1 MRRKFL
7 VPSILAGLSLAAL
20 AAVPAQANLFKNSS
34 DCARSRSFERD
45 LDVVGLTADGKL
57 VCFESDKPRDTD
69 RIGTVSG
76 LQTDTKL
83 VGIDYRPATGDLYGL
98 GDAGGVYIVDPS
110 SAEASL
116 RARLNVALQG
126 TQFGVDF
133 NPTVDRLRIVS
144 DAGQNLRANVVDGTT
159 TVDAPLNYL
168 GPPPVS
174 PALGVTGVAYTNNDA
189 DPNTAT
195 TLFDID
201 TSLDQIAVQAPP
213 NAGTLNPTGKLL
225 VDASSPVGFDI
236 YSWLDST
243 GTTVDN
249 DAFASLTTSSGSA
262 FYSIDALTGR
272 ASRVGSF
279 RVQVLDIAI
288 PLDQR

>member
-7 VPSILAGLSLAAL
+7 IPSILAGLSVLAVGAI
-20 AAVPAQANLFKNSS
+20 PAQARLFKDSS
-34 DCARSRSFERD
+34 DCATSRGFERD

-57 VCFESDKPRDTD
+57 VCFEDDDPRDAD
-69 RIGTVSG
+69 RIGTVTG

-98 GDAGGVYIVDPS
+98 GDRGGVYIVNPS
-110 SAEASL
+110 NAQASL
-116 RARLNVALQG
+116 RARLNVALEG

-144 DAGQNLRANVVDGTT
+144 DTGQNLRANVVDGTT
-159 TVDAPLNYL
+159 TRDGALNYL
-168 GPPPVS
+168 GPPVVN

-189 DPNTAT
+189 DPNTGT

-201 TSLDQIAVQAPP
+201 TSLDQVAIQAPP

-225 VDASSPVGFDI
+225 VDVSSPVGFDI
-236 YSWLDST
+236 YSTIVSS

-249 DAFASLTTSSGSA
+249 DAFASLTTASGSA
-262 FYSIDALTGR
+262 FYSIDPLTGR
-272 ASRVGSF
+272 ATKVGSF
-279 RVQVLDIAI
+279 RTPVVDIAI

>member
-20 AAVPAQANLFKNSS
+20 AAVPAQANLFKSGS

-57 VCFESDKPRDTD
+57 VCFEDDKPRDTD

-116 RARLNVALQG
+116 
-126 TQFGVDF
+126 
-133 NPTVDRLRIVS
+133 
-144 DAGQNLRANVVDGTT
+144 
-159 TVDAPLNYL
+159 
-168 GPPPVS
+168 
-174 PALGVTGVAYTNNDA
+174 
-189 DPNTAT
+189 
-195 TLFDID
+195 
-201 TSLDQIAVQAPP
+201 
-213 NAGTLNPTGKLL
+213 
-225 VDASSPVGFDI
+225 
-236 YSWLDST
+236 
-243 GTTVDN
+243 
-249 DAFASLTTSSGSA
+249 
-262 FYSIDALTGR
+262 
-272 ASRVGSF
+272 
-279 RVQVLDIAI
+279 
-288 PLDQR
+288 

>member
-7 VPSILAGLSLAAL
+7 VPSIVAGLSIAAL
-20 AAVPAQANLFKNSS
+20 GAIPAQADRDRNDCESS
-34 DCARSRSFERD
+34 RWFERD

-57 VCFESDKPRDTD
+57 VCFEDDDPRDTD
-69 RIGTVSG
+69 QIGRVSG

-83 VGIDYRPATGDLYGL
+83 VGIDFRPATGDLYGL
-98 GDAGGVYIVDPS
+98 GDRGGVYVVDTG
-110 SAEASL
+110 SAHAAL
-116 RARLNVALQG
+116 RSRLNVALDG

-144 DAGQNLRANVVDGTT
+144 DTGQNLRANVVDGTT
-159 TVDAPLNYL
+159 LTDGPLNYL

-174 PALGVTGVAYTNNDA
+174 PALGVTAVAYTNNDA
-189 DPNTAT
+189 SPNTAT

-201 TSLDQIAVQAPP
+201 TNLDQVAVQAPP

-225 VDASSPVGFDI
+225 VDATSPVGFDI
-236 YSWLDST
+236 YSTLARS
-243 GTTVDN
+243 GASVDN
-249 DAFASLTTSSGSA
+249 DAFASLTTASGSG
-262 FYSIDALTGR
+262 FYTVDPLTGG
-272 ASRVGSF
+272 ASKVGSF
-279 RVQVLDIAI
+279 RVPVVDIAI

>member
-7 VPSILAGLSLAAL
+7 VPSILAGLSLAAV
-20 AAVPAQANLFKNSS
+20 AAVPAQANLFKSGS

-57 VCFESDKPRDTD
+57 VCFEDDKPRDTD

-98 GDAGGVYIVDPS
+98 GDAGGVYVVDPS

-159 TVDAPLNYL
+159 TVDGPLNYL

-189 DPNTAT
+189 DANTAT

-213 NAGTLNPTGKLL
+213 NAGTLNPTGKLG

-236 YSWLDST
+236 YSTIDST

-249 DAFASLTTSSGSA
+249 DAFASLTTASGSA
-262 FYSIDALTGR
+262 FYSIDPLTGR
-272 ASRVGSF
+272 AWRVGSF
-279 RVQVLDIAI
+279 RVPVVDIAI

>member
-7 VPSILAGLSLAAL
+7 IPSILAGLSVLAVG
-20 AAVPAQANLFKNSS
+20 AVPAQARLFKDSD
-34 DCARSRSFERD
+34 DCASSSRFERD
-45 LDVVGLTADGKL
+45 LDVVGLTSDGKL
-57 VCFESDKPRDTD
+57 VCFEDDDPRDAD
-69 RIGTVSG
+69 RIGTVAG
-76 LQTDTKL
+76 LQTDTKI

-98 GDAGGVYIVDPS
+98 GDRGGVYVVDAS
-110 SAEASL
+110 NAKASL
-116 RARLNVALQG
+116 RSRLNVALEG

-144 DAGQNLRANVVDGTT
+144 DTGQNLRVNVDTGITTEDG
-159 TVDAPLNYL
+159 DLNYL
-168 GPPPVS
+168 GPPPVN
-174 PALGVTGVAYTNNDA
+174 PALGVTAVAYTNNDA

-201 TSLDQIAVQAPP
+201 TSLDQVTVQAPP

-225 VDASSPVGFDI
+225 VDVSSPVGFDI
-236 YSWLDST
+236 YSTIVSS

-249 DAFASLTTSSGSA
+249 DAFASLTTASGSA
-262 FYSIDALTGR
+262 FYSIDPLTGR
-272 ASRVGSF
+272 ATKVGSF
-279 RVQVLDIAI
+279 RVPVVDIAI

>member
-7 VPSILAGLSLAAL
+7 SPSILAGLSVAAL
-20 AAVPAQANLFKNSS
+20 AAVPAQAGLSKNGN

-57 VCFESDKPRDTD
+57 VCFEDDKPRDTD

-83 VGIDYRPATGDLYGL
+83 VGIDFRPATGDLYGL
-98 GDAGGVYIVDPS
+98 GDAGGVYVVDPS

-144 DAGQNLRANVVDGTT
+144 DTGQNLRANVADGTT
-159 TVDAPLNYL
+159 TVDGPLNYL
-168 GPPPVS
+168 GPPPVN

-201 TSLDQIAVQAPP
+201 TWLDQVAVQAPP
-213 NAGTLNPTGKLL
+213 NAGTLNPSGKLL

-236 YSWLDST
+236 YSSIDST

-249 DAFASLTTSSGSA
+249 DAFASLTTTSGSA
-262 FYSIDALTGR
+262 FYSIDPLTGR
-272 ASRVGSF
+272 ASKVGSF
-279 RVQVLDIAI
+279 RVSVVDIAI

>member
-7 VPSILAGLSLAAL
+7 LPSILAGLSVAAL
-20 AAVPAQANLFKNSS
+20 AAVPAQAGLSKNGN

-57 VCFESDKPRDTD
+57 VCFEDDKPRDAD

-83 VGIDYRPATGDLYGL
+83 VGIDFRPATGDLYGL
-98 GDAGGVYIVDPS
+98 GDAGGVYVVDPS

-116 RARLNVALQG
+116 RGRLNVALQG

-144 DAGQNLRANVVDGTT
+144 DTGQNLRANVVDGTT
-159 TVDAPLNYL
+159 TVDGPLNYL
-168 GPPPVS
+168 GPPPVN

-201 TSLDQIAVQAPP
+201 TSLDQVAVQAPP

-236 YSWLDST
+236 YSSIDST

-262 FYSIDALTGR
+262 FYSIDPLTGR
-272 ASRVGSF
+272 ASKVGSF
-279 RVQVLDIAI
+279 RVSVVDIAI